1 MSVITKGFL
10 GLLAWLIVGFG
21 VTEVTVLVLN
31 AWIFHEK
38 HSQSIDSVASIT
50 LPT

>member
-21 VTEVTVLVLN
+21 VTELAVLLLN

-38 HSQSIDSVASIT
+38 HSQSIDSMASIVV
-50 LPT
+50 PA

>member
-21 VTEVTVLVLN
+21 VTEMAVLLLN

-38 HSQSIDSVASIT
+38 HSQTIESVAAIVST
-50 LPT
+50 